1 LNKIKVSER
10 IVFIS
15 EAHYPD
21 YEVKN
26 GSIYFDAI
34 VQVIDV
40 WIIKDKVIQLEIK
53 WWQFKLVSLS

>member
-1 LNKIKVSER
+1 LDKIKVSER
-10 IVFIS
+10 TVFIS

-34 VQVIDV
+34 VRVIDYV
-40 WIIKDKVIQLEIK
+40 DNQRQSDPVRD
-53 WWQFKLVSLS
+53 